1 MKVIRKRLY
10 EDEGLPD
17 NIRYSEDCD
26 CVEYRIGDEWVERE
40 EFDPR
45 YGVGFRAPPLDT
57 SDPKCD
63 AAAGMVFL
71 IEETVNAT
79 LAAAS
84 IIDLA
89 NTLFALIV
97 ILNPGF
103 GILVKIFV
111 AIAEALFALGTA
123 ALTLSF
129 DSEAYELLTC
139 IFYDEIGEDG
149 QMSQTQ
155 LEVIN
160 TRVCAEMDVTVCAV
174 IGLVLNNYGPVGM
187 SNAGTLLEQTG
198 DCEDCVDICP
208 IWIFDGTAA
217 GWGYDPEQALGAFVQ
232 TGTGLRVNSGF
243 GSDIAAGDRTTLTV
257 PTGCTL
263 TGINFT
269 TTGTLGYAPSGHVEA
284 YLGTS
289 RGESGAMLLYTD
301 AISAGVH
308 SYSRTIVGSGQTI
321 YFGLGAIDN
330 DTVARITRAE
340 VTYTG
345 DKPVFTGGSECP

>member
-1 MKVIRKRLY
+1 MKIIRKRLY
-10 EDEGLPD
+10 EGEGLPT
-17 NIRYSEDCD
+17 NVRYSEDCD
-26 CVEYRIGDEWVERE
+26 CVEYEIGGEWVERE

-45 YGVGFRAPPLDT
+45 HGVGFRAPPLDT

-63 AAAGMVFL
+63 AAAGMVYM
-71 IEETVNAT
+71 IRETVDAT

-89 NTLFALIV
+89 NTLFTLIV
-97 ILNPGF
+97 LLNPGF
-103 GILVKIFV
+103 GILIKIFI
-111 AIAEALFALGTA
+111 AIAEVLFALGAA

-129 DSEAYELLTC
+129 DEEAYDLLTC
-139 IFYDEIGEDG
+139 IFYDEIDEDG
-149 QMSQTQ
+149 QMSQAQ
-155 LEVIN
+155 LETIN

-174 IGLVLNNYGPVGM
+174 VGLMLNNYGAVGF
-187 SNAGTLLEQTG
+187 SNGGALLEQTG
-198 DCEDCVDICP
+198 DCEDCIDLCP

-217 GWGYDPEQALGAFVQ
+217 GWGYDPDQGLGAFVQ
-232 TGTGLRVNSGF
+232 TGTGLRVDNGF
-243 GSDIAAGDRTTLTV
+243 GSDIASGDRTVLTV

-269 TTGTLGYAPSGHVEA
+269 TTGTLGYTPSGHVEA

-289 RGESGAMLLYTD
+289 RSESGAMLLYT
-301 AISAGVH
+301 AEVAAGVH

-330 DTVARITRAE
+330 NTLARITRAE
-340 VTYTG
+340 VTFTG
-345 DKPVFTGGSECP
+345 DKPIFTGGSEC